1 MMNFYTAHNKL
12 GILGGGQLGKMLI
25 NEANKL
31 NISCKVMDSNKEAP
45 CSKLVD
51 NFVVGDLLSYDD
63 VYNFGKNVE
72 VLTIEIENVNTD
84 ALKKLEEEG
93 VKVYPS
99 SANIKTIQNKSVQKE
114 FYLKH
119 RLPSSFFKTC
129 DTIND
134 IIEGLENE
142 KYKYPFIWKSAR
154 FGYDGKGVKLINN
167 ITELKN
173 LPNIEC
179 IVENKVSIKKELSV
193 IVARNNNGQ
202 EAYFPTVE
210 MEFNQAN
217 LVDKVICPA
226 QISDELNNKVI
237 KLALDT
243 SRAFNHVGLLAI
255 EIFLTNDDELLIN
268 EVAPRPH
275 NSGHHTIECCMI
287 SQFEQH
293 LRAILNLSL
302 GNTSIKIPG
311 VMINLVGEENYFG
324 EAVYDN
330 IENTLNIAGASIHIY
345 GKKETKPNRKMGHIT
360 IVNKNL
366 SKAKEFAN
374 SIRKSI
380 KVISK

>member
-129 DTIND
+129 DNIND

-167 ITELKN
+167 ITELKK

-330 IENTLNIAGASIHIY
+330 IENTLNIPGASIHIY

-360 IVNKNL
+360 VVNKNL